1 MRTTVHIE
9 DDLLG
14 RARRIVPGRGL
25 SRLVNEALSGK
36 LAALERRQ
44 IDEAMKEGYLATQE
58 DRAGLNEAWG
68 AVDGEAW
75 PA

>member
-1 MRTTVHIE
+1 MRTTIHIE

-14 RARRIVPGRGL
+14 RARRLVPGRGL
-25 SRLVNEALSGK
+25 SRLVNEALAEK

-44 IDEAMKEGYLATQE
+44 IEAAMKEGYLATQE
-58 DRAGLNEAWG
+58 DRAVLNESWG
-68 AVDGEAW
+68 AVDGEGW

>member
-14 RARRIVPGRGL
+14 RARRFVPGRGL
-25 SRLVNEALSGK
+25 SRLVNEALSEK

-44 IDEAMKEGYLATQE
+44 IEEAMKEGYLATQE
-58 DRAGLNEAWG
+58 DRAVLNEAWG
-68 AVDGEAW
+68 AVDGERW